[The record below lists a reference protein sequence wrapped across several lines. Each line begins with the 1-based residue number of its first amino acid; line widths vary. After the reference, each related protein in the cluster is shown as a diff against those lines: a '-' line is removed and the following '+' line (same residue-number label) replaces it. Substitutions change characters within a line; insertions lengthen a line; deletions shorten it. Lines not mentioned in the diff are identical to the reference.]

1 MYEVQYTGA
10 RPELLTAAP
19 RSTGRGRSPSPKWRT
34 EIEDIVNNLP
44 ASAKAGLGIE
54 VFVITPRFD
63 LGEIE

>member
-44 ASAKAGLGIE
+44 GLGIE